1 MKEELTHIEILL
13 ERFFEGQTSNE
24 DEQELY
30 RFFRR
35 DDVPDELAA
44 YKPMMLYFESG
55 LADEP
60 GFSAEEE
67 IVERK
72 DAKTL
77 WDMRTIQDMKMHQD
91 TKTIQDTKMYQ
102 DAKTL
107 RLRNLRIFWGSVAAS
122 ILIVLSASIL
132 LMKSADPYAGSYI
145 IRNGVR
151 ITDLNVIRPDLEAT
165 VQKALLQE
173 QLMEQWLE
181 VQFAQQMQEHNNR
194 ILDNI
199 QDENI
204 RREVEEIILT
214 QD

>member
-1 MKEELTHIEILL
+1 
-13 ERFFEGQTSNE
+13 
-24 DEQELY
+24 
-30 RFFRR
+30 
-35 DDVPDELAA
+35 
-44 YKPMMLYFESG
+44 MMLYFESG
-55 LADEP
+55 LVDEP
-60 GFSAEEE
+60 GFSVEEE

-77 WDMRTIQDMKMHQD
+77 WDMRTIQDTKTIHDTKMHQD
-91 TKTIQDTKMYQ
+91 AKTIQDTKMHQ
-102 DAKTL
+102 DTKTL